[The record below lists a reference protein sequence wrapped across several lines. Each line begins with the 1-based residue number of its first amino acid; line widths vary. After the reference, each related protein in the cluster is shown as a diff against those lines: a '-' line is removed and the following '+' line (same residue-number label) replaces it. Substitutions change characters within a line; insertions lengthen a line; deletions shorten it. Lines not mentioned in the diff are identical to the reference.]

1 MTKVAIERDD
11 SSGQMMTAVC
21 CNYLGDV
28 VALQGRRVGPLVP
41 GDSCCIQSEG
51 GEGGDQ
57 VHGQAGD
64 QGDLRVQD
72 TRGSCHLSY
81 Q

>member
-21 CNYLGDV
+21 CDHLGDV
-28 VALQGRRVGPLVP
+28 EALQGQRAGPLVQ
-41 GDSCCIQSEG
+41 GDSCCIRS
-51 GEGGDQ
+51 EGGDQ
-57 VHGQAGD
+57 VHGQEGD
-64 QGDLRVQD
+64 QGGLRVLD
-72 TRGSCHLSY
+72 TRGNCHLSY